1 MNVCVVEGLLCKLD
15 RIPLTD
21 TLTEASGVEIFV
33 SFSDTCSEE
42 VELACDDFLVFDG
55 IVIVVDISVILFS
68 VELLTFFPVVS
79 V

>member
-1 MNVCVVEGLLCKLD
+1 MNVCVVEGLFGKLD
-15 RIPLTD
+15 RISLTD
-21 TLTEASGVEIFV
+21 TLTEASGVDIFV
-33 SFSDTCSEE
+33 FFSDTCSET
-42 VELACDDFLVFDG
+42 VEIVCDVFLVFSG